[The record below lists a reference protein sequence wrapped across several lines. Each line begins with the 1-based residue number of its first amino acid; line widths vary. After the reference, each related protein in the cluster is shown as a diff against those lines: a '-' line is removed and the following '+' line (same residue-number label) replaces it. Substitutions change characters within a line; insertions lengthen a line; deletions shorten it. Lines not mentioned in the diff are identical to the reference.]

1 MKKSVILF
9 ILIFL
14 VVFSGCNNSAS
25 TSVEINESTEV
36 LEKTEEYSDNIS
48 EQQTTPKETEE
59 CSDNI
64 SEQQTTP
71 KETEEYSDNIS
82 EQQTTEQIGSVYEE
96 RAQDYYLTF
105 DSVDDFKSFLNPDKS
120 KDILKEQQP
129 NQDDIY
135 YNIMLELPKTLSGY
149 SLCSFESDVAKI
161 KSIKVE
167 KKMTPDFIKW
177 FDSSYEF
184 EYTYVENISPVKV
197 AVYIPLSQYKE
208 ILEKEG
214 LTAYYTAF
222 SNAGVPGNFN
232 TEFYRDIEDITVTI
246 DEKEY
251 HGLYV
256 DVLSDEKSDFIE
268 LAYGN
273 LMLRFELFGDRVN
286 MPFEENIEFV
296 ESFYA
301 TIINS

>member
-1 MKKSVILF
+1 MKKI
-9 ILIFL
+9 IFL
-14 VVFSGCNNSAS
+14 
-25 TSVEINESTEV
+25 TLLLSVALLFVSCQGDIDT
-36 LEKTEEYSDNIS
+36 KTEATTNNEETSIETTETTQMSEETSSIS
-48 EQQTTPKETEE
+48 
-59 CSDNI
+59 
-64 SEQQTTP
+64 
-71 KETEEYSDNIS
+71 ETEEYSDNIF

-135 YNIMLELPKTLSGY
+135 YNIMLELPKTLSEY

-232 TEFYRDIEDITVTI
+232 TEFYRNIEDITVTI

-268 LAYGN
+268 LAYGS